1 MLISPYLN
9 RYVNRYAKYI
19 DMQLFLD
26 CNIGGQ
32 KDTFFILKK
41 KVDVKKKK
49 DSFLT
54 LYREEEP
61 FEKCLLPQKFVQEL
75 DIILDCTLSK
85 NQMLHTREVLKYLIP

>member
-49 DSFLT
+49 KIHFLHYIERKNLLRNVYCHKNLFKNWI
-54 LYREEEP
+54 LY
-61 FEKCLLPQKFVQEL
+61 
-75 DIILDCTLSK
+75 
-85 NQMLHTREVLKYLIP
+85 